1 MDVSIGIVSYNTKEL
16 IARCLDSIFMK
27 TKGVHFEVVIVDNC
41 SSDGTPMMLE
51 ECFPQVTLICNN
63 ENRGFSRSVNQA
75 FMASQGD
82 YFFILN
88 PDTELYGNPIY
99 ELFNFMKSH
108 PDVGV
113 VGPKILYPN
122 ERLHPSCWK
131 FMTLMLAI
139 LDVFQIT
146 LYFPGNSFSKRYNYD
161 YWKHN
166 YIREVDWI
174 TGAAFM
180 TRRDIYQKLNMLD
193 EQFFIYSED
202 MDYCFK
208 AWKAGYKVLFN
219 PNAIVIH
226 HHAKGGTQHTHV
238 RQIDYYKSLYLYIK
252 KNLNKPK
259 AILFRISTMI
269 WALVYLIIRLCKSPF
284 LRGREHLR
292 EYLQVPLRLL
302 LFKGNG
308 G

>member
-1 MDVSIGIVSYNTKEL
+1 MDVSIAIVSYNTKEL
-16 IARCLDSIFMK
+16 LARCLESIFRK
-27 TKGVHFEVVIVDNC
+27 TKGVNYEVIVVDNN
-41 SSDGTPMMLE
+41 SLDGTPMMLE
-51 ECFPQVTLICNN
+51 ERFPQVTLICNN

-75 FMASQGD
+75 FMVSHGD
-82 YFFILN
+82 YFLILN
-88 PDTELYGNPIY
+88 PDTELYNNAIY
-99 ELFNFMKSH
+99 ELFNFMESH

-131 FMTLMLAI
+131 FMTLTVAI
-139 LDVFQIT
+139 LDAFQIT
-146 LYFPGNSFSKRYNYD
+146 LYFPGNSFSKRYHYD

-238 RQIDYYKSLYLYIK
+238 RQIDYYKSLHWYIK

-259 AILFRISTMI
+259 AIMFRISTMI

-284 LRGREHLR
+284 LRGREHIQ

-302 LFKGNG
+302 LFKGHG
-308 G
+308 R